1 MKAWPSRPGDV
12 ALSGGSEGVV
22 AALAARGETVATAES
37 VTGGWLCAH
46 LVDVPGAS
54 TVVRGAV
61 VAYAADVKTDVL
73 GVPADV
79 VARHGTVA
87 AATARAMAERV
98 RVLLG
103 ADWGVATTGVA
114 GPDASE
120 GHPPGRVHVAVA
132 GPTGSTDATL
142 DIEGDRDAVRTG
154 TVSRALVLLHGQL
167 GVPPDR

>member
-1 MKAWPSRPGDV
+1 MSA
-12 ALSGGSEGVV
+12 GSEGVV

-37 VTGGWLCAH
+37 VTGGRLCAH

-61 VAYAADVKTDVL
+61 VAYAADIKTGVL
-73 GVPADV
+73 GVPAYV
-79 VARHGTVA
+79 LARHGTVA

-120 GHPPGRVHVAVA
+120 GQPPGRVHVAVA

-142 DIEGDRDAVRTG
+142 DITGDRDAVRTG
-154 TVSRALVLLHGQL
+154 TVGRALVLLQGQL
-167 GVPPDR
+167 GVQPDR